1 MSGTP
6 VYPGGSNT
14 FIPNHRATSN
24 LVIGFSRNQSDF
36 AINEYISLKPVDQ
49 DQGRYLRIT
58 TEEAGRILDSEL
70 SEFVWPDGADR
81 PMNNDGTELFSFDG
95 YRTKRYDFGY
105 KLGKKSS
112 EQAEWDIGKSHQA
125 IKAQQAMTGR
135 TVRVHS
141 VLASASSWEANH
153 RKDVSTI
160 TGNSGPWDVSTTV
173 RQDIKRS
180 LNHAAEQIMLSTL
193 SVVKKKDLRLV
204 LSPPTA
210 HRISECQEIVDHIK
224 GSPEAYSQVR
234 GGTGRWS
241 EWGLPNELYGFKI
254 VVEDAA
260 KVTSRRGAATSTR
273 QFVMPAGVAYLM
285 SRPGGLVAPAGDG
298 PNFSTISYFAY
309 EEMTVE
315 EFDDT
320 KNRRLEGHV
329 VDDGV
334 PVQTAS
340 VSGFKFEGITS

>member
-6 VYPGGSNT
+6 VRPGGSNT
-14 FIPNHRATSN
+14 YIPNHRATN
-24 LVIGFSRNQSDF
+24 GLVIGFSRNVKEF
-36 AINEYISLKPVDQ
+36 AINNYIQIKPVDQ
-49 DQGRYLRIT
+49 DQGKYLRIA
-58 TEEAGRILDSEL
+58 TEEAGRILDADL

-81 PMNNDGTELFSFDG
+81 PMNNDGTELFNYEN
-95 YRTKRYDFGY
+95 YRTQRYDFGY
-105 KLGKKSS
+105 KLGRKSS
-112 EQAEWDIGKSHQA
+112 EQADWDVGKTHQQ
-125 IKAQQAMTGR
+125 IKAQQCMTGR
-135 TVRVHS
+135 TVRVHQI
-141 VLASASSWEANH
+141 LAASGSWETGH
-153 RKDVSTI
+153 RKDVATI
-160 TGNSGPWDVSTTV
+160 TGNTGTWDASTTA

-204 LSPPTA
+204 LSPTTA

-224 GSPEAYSQVR
+224 GSPEAYGQVKGGEGKWSQ
-234 GGTGRWS
+234 
-241 EWGLPNELYGFKI
+241 WGLPDRIYGFEV

-260 KVTSRRGAATSTR
+260 KVTSRRGASAR
-273 QFVMPAGVAYLM
+273 AAGFVMGDGIAYLLA
-285 SRPGGLVAPAGDG
+285 RPGSLIAPSGDG

-315 EFDDT
+315 EFDDE

-340 VSGFKFEGITS
+340 VSGFKFEGVTA